1 MDPRTYAYVHTKGM
15 TLPLSL
21 GKEGI
26 GCCHS
31 EQLWLGFGF
40 LNQPP
45 KAGNGLTRKDAAAE
59 EKGHA
64 YNSVQNK
71 A

>member
-1 MDPRTYAYVHTKGM
+1 MDPRTYAYVHTRGV
-15 TLPLSL
+15 TLPVSL

-40 LNQPP
+40 LKLEP
-45 KAGNGLTRKDAAAE
+45 A
-59 EKGHA
+59 
-64 YNSVQNK
+64 
-71 A
+71 